1 MSPDMLAVWFSF
13 GVWYWMV
20 LCMIWLEAERLS
32 NEMRGKTIVQS
43 WDEDESEEEWGGSGV
58 LSSF

>member
-43 WDEDESEEEWGGSGV
+43 WDEDESEEEWVEAGS
-58 LSSF
+58 